1 MCSCVSSGLL
11 QVMQKPNSEDI
22 SACSVMSKENPF
34 KFLLCKNLCISL
46 QAAFEGMLSK
56 RGKKIYNSCCARGR
70 NAKTDIPL
78 PEEKSEVKEQML
90 CYNCF
95 V

>member
-1 MCSCVSSGLL
+1 
-11 QVMQKPNSEDI
+11 MQKPNSEDI
-22 SACSVMSKENPF
+22 ISACSLMSKKNPF
-34 KFLLCKNLCISL
+34 RFLLCKNLCIAL

-56 RGKKIYNSCCARGR
+56 RGEKIDNSCCAKGR
-70 NAKTDIPL
+70 NAKTHIPL
-78 PEEKSEVKEQML
+78 PKEKSEVKEQML